1 MATNMTKKK
10 RSEFGKISVVDLL
23 NALYHGV
30 GAVLVPFA
38 GFLGAGRL
46 PEKSELFILLSVF
59 ISAITADI
67 FKRGVSNSNG
77 EFMKKE

>member
-1 MATNMTKKK
+1 MATKITKKK
-10 RSEFGKISVVDLL
+10 RSEFGKLSGVDLL
-23 NALYHGV
+23 NALYHGI

-38 GFLGAGRL
+38 GFLGTGRL
-46 PEKSELFILLSVF
+46 PEESELFILLSVF
-59 ISAITADI
+59 VSAISADI

>member
-1 MATNMTKKK
+1 MKIKK
-10 RSEFGKISVVDLL
+10 RSEFGKISGVDLL
-23 NALYHGV
+23 NALYHGI
-30 GAVLVPFA
+30 GAITVPLA

-59 ISAITADI
+59 ISAISADI